1 MGRKGNG
8 YEDAGSRGGAVV
20 TRRDQLERSERRVS
34 RDLEQGGRR
43 FLVERC
49 REMTPLALVLIE
61 DVMTGEGHETK
72 DRLAA
77 AKLVLEHG
85 YGKPPSTRERPS
97 ESGVTIVVQR
107 FSEPQA
113 AVLEAEV
120 MPRTVVT
127 ELDDG
132 TPVEGTG

>member
-97 ESGVTIVVQR
+97 PRSSCSGSASR
-107 FSEPQA
+107 R
-113 AVLEAEV
+113 
-120 MPRTVVT
+120 PRCSRPRSCR
-127 ELDDG
+127 ERS
-132 TPVEGTG
+132 